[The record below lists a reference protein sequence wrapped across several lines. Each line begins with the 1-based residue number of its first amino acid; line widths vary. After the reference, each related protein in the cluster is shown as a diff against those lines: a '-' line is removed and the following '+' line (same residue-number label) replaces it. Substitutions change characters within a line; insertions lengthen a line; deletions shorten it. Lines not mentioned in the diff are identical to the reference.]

1 MSWNVE
7 FYEESNGS
15 SPVKEFLDALSDKE
29 RSRVFQRIQLL
40 EDQGPHL
47 GFPFS
52 SQIEGRL
59 RELRLQFGKADYRI
73 LYYGDAQRSFVLL
86 HIFRKQTA
94 QTPRKDVEIG
104 LKRMHQD
111 IQSKYKEGDYS

>member
-7 FYEESNGS
+7 FYEKPTGS
-15 SPVKEFLDALSDKE
+15 SPVKEFLESLSEKE
-29 RSRVFQRIQLL
+29 RARVFQRIQLL

-47 GFPFS
+47 EFPFS
-52 SQIEGRL
+52 SQIEGKL

-73 LYYGDAQRSFVLL
+73 LYYGDARRSFVLL
-86 HIFRKQTA
+86 HAFRKQTA

-104 LKRMHQD
+104 LKRMNED
-111 IQSKYKEGDYS
+111 IQHKIKEGG